1 VKSIEY
7 KKENIITIEA
17 LQSFFLFLLKYQLF
31 KTFFSPYCEL
41 AYESW
46 EIKSLIFYFDGNVF
60 NYMTSNSKQNIVF
73 LKK

>member
-1 VKSIEY
+1 M
-7 KKENIITIEA
+7 ITIEA

-31 KTFFSPYCEL
+31 KTFFGPYCES

-46 EIKSLIFYFDGNVF
+46 EIKPLIFYFDESVF
-60 NYMTSNSKQNIVF
+60 NSMINNSKQNKVF